1 MDNNNYKIDKLAIIE
16 QNQQIALDGFR
27 EIEDFCKLS
36 NISFLKENFK
46 LKKIRERK
54 TDQNFKFS
62 MAVLW
67 SKVCALSG
75 IKLDIDQFIAEDI
88 SRMIINLYSDFTIEE
103 IYKAFELER
112 HGAFDSKTEHFQLF
126 NAEYVSAVL
135 KKYKQW
141 RQFTKIQHNITPE
154 YNSENQKSISSEE
167 EFEVMNKAII
177 RLYDEFLE
185 SGEISIPCVHVFD
198 ELYIRKM
205 FPDDTDY
212 KKKYAIA
219 KFQLEKELKAEK
231 TTNRQDRLKIQ
242 EVILNLDSDKNEKVL
257 SRAKQLVL
265 KDYFTY
271 LKSISTHVKELLLN
285 L

>member
-1 MDNNNYKIDKLAIIE
+1 MDNNYKIDKLAIIE
-16 QNQQIALDGFR
+16 QNQQVALEGFR

-46 LKKIRERK
+46 LRKIRDRK
-54 TDQNFKFS
+54 TDLNFKFS

-88 SRMIINLYSDFTIEE
+88 SRMIINLYSDLTIEE

-112 HGAFDSKTEHFQLF
+112 HGAFESKTEHFQLF

-141 RQFTKIQHNITPE
+141 KQFTKIQHNIGPE
-154 YNSENQKSISSEE
+154 NNSEQQHTITIEE
-167 EFEVMNKAII
+167 QFKIMNNAII
-177 RLYDEFLE
+177 RIYDEFIE
-185 SGEISIPCVHVFD
+185 SGEVSIPCNHVFD
-198 ELYIRKM
+198 ELYSRKI
-205 FPDDTDY
+205 FPPNTEY
-212 KKKYAIA
+212 QKKYAIA

-231 TTNRQDRLKIQ
+231 ITNRQDRLKIQ
-242 EVILNLDSDKNEKVL
+242 EVLSNLDSANNEKVL

-271 LKSISTHVKELLLN
+271 LKSINTNIRELISD
-285 L
+285 